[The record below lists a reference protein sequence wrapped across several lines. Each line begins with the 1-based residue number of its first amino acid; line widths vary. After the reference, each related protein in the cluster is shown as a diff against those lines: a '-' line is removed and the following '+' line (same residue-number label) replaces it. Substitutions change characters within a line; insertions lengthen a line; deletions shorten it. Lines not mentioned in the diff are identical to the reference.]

1 MKTAISLP
9 DKVFFAAEDAAQEM
23 GISRSSFYVN
33 AITDYLEKNNGKR
46 ITEKL
51 NEVYGNDDFDYQK
64 EFEPIMNAGLE
75 SLRELTKDDT
85 W

>member
-9 DKVFFAAEDAAQEM
+9 DAIFYEAEETARYM
-23 GISRSSFYVN
+23 GIPRSKLYLSALVE
-33 AITDYLEKNNGKR
+33 YLEKNNRKK

-51 NEVYGNDDFDYQK
+51 NEVYSDDYYE
-64 EFEPIMNAGLE
+64 EFEPIANAGLE
-75 SLRELTKDDT
+75 SMREATKNDA

>member
-9 DKVFFAAEDAAQEM
+9 DQVFYAAEEAARYM
-23 GISRSSFYVN
+23 GISRSKLYLN
-33 AITDYLEKNNGKR
+33 ALLEYLEKNNRKK

-51 NEVYGNDDFDYQK
+51 NEVYTDDYYR
-64 EFEPIMNAGLE
+64 EFEPIEYAGLE
-75 SLRELTKDDT
+75 SIRELTKNDT

>member
-9 DKVFFAAEDAAQEM
+9 DQVFYEAEATAHYM
-23 GISRSSFYVN
+23 GIPRSRLYLN
-33 AITDYLEKNNGKR
+33 ALLEYLEKNNRKK

-51 NEVYGNDDFDYQK
+51 NEVYTDDYYK
-64 EFEPIMNAGLE
+64 EFEAIENAGLE
-75 SLRELTKDDT
+75 SIREITKNDT

>member
-9 DKVFFAAEDAAQEM
+9 DHIFFEAEETAHIM
-23 GISRSSFYVN
+23 GIPRSKLYLN
-33 AITDYLEKNNGKR
+33 ALLEYLQKHNRKN

-51 NEVYGNDDFDYQK
+51 NEVYNEEDYK
-64 EFEPIMNAGLE
+64 EFEPIANAALKII
-75 SLRELTKDDT
+75 RETTKNDT

>member
-9 DKVFFAAEDAAQEM
+9 DQIFFEAEETAQIM
-23 GISRSSFYVN
+23 GIPRSKLYLN
-33 AITDYLEKNNGKR
+33 ALIEYLQKNNRKK

-51 NEVYGNDDFDYQK
+51 NEVYNDDYYK
-64 EFEPIMNAGLE
+64 EFEPISKAGLE
-75 SLRELTKDDT
+75 SIRETTKNDA

>member
-9 DKVFFAAEDAAQEM
+9 DRVFFEAEEAAQIM
-23 GISRSSFYVN
+23 GIPRSTLYRN
-33 AITDYLEKNNGKR
+33 ALVEYLEKNNRKK

-51 NEVYGNDDFDYQK
+51 NEVYTDDYYK
-64 EFEPIMNAGLE
+64 EFEPIANAGLE
-75 SLRELTKDDT
+75 CMREATKNDT

>member
-9 DKVFFAAEDAAQEM
+9 DQVFYEAEETAKYM
-23 GISRSSFYVN
+23 SIPRSKLYLN
-33 AITDYLEKNNGKR
+33 ALMEYLQKNNRKN

-51 NEVYGNDDFDYQK
+51 NEVYTGDYYR
-64 EFEPIMNAGLE
+64 EFESIANAGLE
-75 SLRELTKDDT
+75 SIRDVTKNDT

>member
-9 DKVFFAAEDAAQEM
+9 DQVFYEAEKTAHYM
-23 GISRSSFYVN
+23 GIPRSKLYLN
-33 AITDYLEKNNGKR
+33 ALLEYLEKNNRKK

-51 NEVYGNDDFDYQK
+51 NEVYDDDYYK
-64 EFEPIMNAGLE
+64 EFKQIEYAGLE
-75 SLRELTKDDT
+75 SIREITKNDT

>member
-9 DKVFFAAEDAAQEM
+9 DQIFYEAEETARYM
-23 GISRSSFYVN
+23 GIPRSKLYLN
-33 AITDYLEKNNGKR
+33 ALMEYLQKNNRKN

-51 NEVYGNDDFDYQK
+51 NEVYTGDYYK
-64 EFEPIMNAGLE
+64 EFESIANAGLE
-75 SLRELTKDDT
+75 SIRDMTKHDT

>member
-9 DKVFFAAEDAAQEM
+9 DQVFYEAEDTARYM
-23 GISRSSFYVN
+23 GIPRSKLYLN
-33 AITDYLEKNNGKR
+33 ALLEYLEKNSRKK

-51 NEVYGNDDFDYQK
+51 NEVYNDDYYK
-64 EFEPIMNAGLE
+64 EFEAIENAGLE
-75 SLRELTKDDT
+75 SIREITKNDA

>member
-9 DKVFFAAEDAAQEM
+9 DQVFYEAEEAAQYR
-23 GISRSSFYVN
+23 GIPRSKLYVN
-33 AITDYLEKNNGKR
+33 ALLEYLEKNNPKK

-51 NEVYGNDDFDYQK
+51 NEVYNDDYYK
-64 EFEPIMNAGLE
+64 AFEPIEYAGLE
-75 SLRELTKDDT
+75 SIREITKHDT

>member
-9 DKVFFAAEDAAQEM
+9 DQVFYEAEETAHYL
-23 GISRSSFYVN
+23 GIPRSKLYLN
-33 AITDYLEKNNGKR
+33 ALLEYLEKNNRKK

-51 NEVYGNDDFDYQK
+51 NEVYNDDYYK
-64 EFEPIMNAGLE
+64 EFEQIEYAGLE
-75 SLRELTKDDT
+75 SIREITKNDT

>member
-9 DKVFFAAEDAAQEM
+9 DQVFYEAEETAHYM
-23 GISRSSFYVN
+23 GIPRSKLYLN
-33 AITDYLEKNNGKR
+33 ALLEYLEKNNRKK

-51 NEVYGNDDFDYQK
+51 NKVYDDDYYN
-64 EFEPIMNAGLE
+64 EFKLIEHAGLE
-75 SLRELTKDDT
+75 SIREATKNDT

>member
-9 DKVFFAAEDAAQEM
+9 DQVFYEAEETARYM
-23 GISRSSFYVN
+23 GIPRSKLYLN
-33 AITDYLEKNNGKR
+33 ALLEYLEKNNRKK

-51 NEVYGNDDFDYQK
+51 NEVYTDDYYK
-64 EFEPIMNAGLE
+64 EFKLIENAGLE
-75 SLRELTKDDT
+75 SIRELTKNDT

>member
-9 DKVFFAAEDAAQEM
+9 DQVFYEAEKTARYM
-23 GISRSSFYVN
+23 GIPRSKLYLN
-33 AITDYLEKNNGKR
+33 ALLEYLEKNNRKK

-51 NEVYGNDDFDYQK
+51 NEVYSDDYYK
-64 EFEPIMNAGLE
+64 EFEQIEYAGLE
-75 SLRELTKDDT
+75 SIREITKNDT

>member
-9 DKVFFAAEDAAQEM
+9 DQVFYEAEEAAHNM
-23 GISRSSFYVN
+23 GIPRSKLYQN
-33 AITDYLEKNNGKR
+33 ALLDYLEKNNRKK

-51 NEVYGNDDFDYQK
+51 NEVYNDDYYK
-64 EFEPIMNAGLE
+64 EFEPIGYAGLE
-75 SLRELTKDDT
+75 SIREITKNDT

>member
-9 DKVFFAAEDAAQEM
+9 DQVFYEAEETAHYM
-23 GISRSSFYVN
+23 GIPRSKLYLN
-33 AITDYLEKNNGKR
+33 ALLEYLEKNNRKK

-51 NEVYGNDDFDYQK
+51 NKVYDDDYYN
-64 EFEPIMNAGLE
+64 EFKLIEHAGHE
-75 SLRELTKDDT
+75 SIRVATKHDT

>member
-9 DKVFFAAEDAAQEM
+9 DQVFYEAEETARFM
-23 GISRSSFYVN
+23 GIPRSKLYLN
-33 AITDYLEKNNGKR
+33 ALKEYLQKNNRKN

-51 NEVYGNDDFDYQK
+51 NEVYTGDYYG
-64 EFEPIMNAGLE
+64 EFEPIANAGLE
-75 SLRELTKDDT
+75 SIRDVTKNDT

>member
-9 DKVFFAAEDAAQEM
+9 DQVFYAAEKTARYM
-23 GISRSSFYVN
+23 GIPRSRLYLN
-33 AITDYLEKNNGKR
+33 ALLEYLEKNNRKK

-51 NEVYGNDDFDYQK
+51 NKVYNDDYYKGFG
-64 EFEPIMNAGLE
+64 PIEHAGLE
-75 SLRELTKDDT
+75 SIREITKNDT

>member
-9 DKVFFAAEDAAQEM
+9 DQIFYEAEETARYM
-23 GISRSSFYVN
+23 GIPRSKLYSN
-33 AITDYLEKNNGKR
+33 ALMEYLQKNNRKN

-51 NEVYGNDDFDYQK
+51 NEVYTDDYYR
-64 EFEPIMNAGLE
+64 EFESIANAGLE
-75 SLRELTKDDT
+75 SMRNVTKNDT

>member
-9 DKVFFAAEDAAQEM
+9 DRVFYEAEKTAKYM
-23 GISRSSFYVN
+23 HIPRSKLYLN
-33 AITDYLEKNNGKR
+33 ALTEYLQKNNRKK

-51 NEVYGNDDFDYQK
+51 NEVYTDDYYS
-64 EFEPIMNAGLE
+64 EFEHIANAGLE
-75 SLRELTKDDT
+75 SIRDATKNDA

>member
-9 DKVFFAAEDAAQEM
+9 DKVFYEAEETARYM
-23 GISRSSFYVN
+23 GIPRSKLYLN
-33 AITDYLEKNNGKR
+33 ALLEYLEKNNRKK

-51 NEVYGNDDFDYQK
+51 NEVYNDDYYK
-64 EFEPIMNAGLE
+64 EFEQIECAGLE
-75 SLRELTKDDT
+75 SIRETTKNDA

>member
-9 DKVFFAAEDAAQEM
+9 DQVFYAAEETAHYM
-23 GISRSSFYVN
+23 GIPRSKLYLN
-33 AITDYLEKNNGKR
+33 ALVEYLEKNNRKK

-51 NEVYGNDDFDYQK
+51 NEVYNDDYYR
-64 EFEPIMNAGLE
+64 EFEPIEAAGLE
-75 SLRELTKDDT
+75 SIRELTKNDT

>member
-9 DKVFFAAEDAAQEM
+9 DRVFYKAEETARYM
-23 GISRSSFYVN
+23 GIPRSKLYLD
-33 AITDYLEKNNGKR
+33 ALLEYLEKNNRQK

-51 NEVYGNDDFDYQK
+51 NEVYNDDYYK
-64 EFEPIMNAGLE
+64 EFEPIEYAGLE
-75 SLRELTKDDT
+75 SIREITKNDT

>member
-9 DKVFFAAEDAAQEM
+9 DQIFYEAEETAHIM
-23 GISRSSFYVN
+23 GIPRSKLYLN
-33 AITDYLEKNNGKR
+33 ALVEYLEKNNRKK

-51 NEVYGNDDFDYQK
+51 NEVYTDDYYK
-64 EFEPIMNAGLE
+64 EFEPIANAGFE
-75 SLRELTKDDT
+75 CMREATKNDT